1 MIVDPL
7 TASAALA
14 ALAAAIP
21 SSSVAAQVRLIPSS
35 KAAFACSSYEGA
47 SSSFEVAF
55 TLTFLASTKEA
66 SSFAKQAAIAATA
79 TTTTVAF
86 VKDKAD
92 QVKESQLLAVQAQLV
107 MVAANQIPH
116 FKVGVATLAL
126 ANYSKIQEKEKQS
139 LLSLSQF
146 IIRPSLFETDVI
158 HLDADFQPTSSHLA
172 FKKWIEDQD

>member
-79 TTTTVAF
+79 TTTAAF
-86 VKDKAD
+86 VIDKAN
-92 QVKESQLLAVQAQLV
+92 QVKESQLLAVKAQLV
-107 MVAANQIPH
+107 MAAAKQVPH
-116 FKVGVATLAL
+116 FKVGAATLAL
-126 ANYSKIQEKEKQS
+126 VNYSKIQEREKQS
-139 LLSLSQF
+139 LLSPSQF
-146 IIRPSLFETDVI
+146 IIRPSLFETNVI

-172 FKKWIEDQD
+172 FKKQIEDQD